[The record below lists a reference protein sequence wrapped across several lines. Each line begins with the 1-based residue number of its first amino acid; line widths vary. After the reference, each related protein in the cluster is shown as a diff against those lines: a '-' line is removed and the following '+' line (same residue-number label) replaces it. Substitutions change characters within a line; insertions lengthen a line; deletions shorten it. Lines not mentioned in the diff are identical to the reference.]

1 MMKSSDWKK
10 LGTLRSV
17 KSHQLFVIDTD
28 KMRKLLAMHH
38 EEARKELPTMVFL
51 HGYPTSTFDY
61 YKVFEELSI
70 HYRLVMHD
78 HLGFGFSDKSTDY
91 SYSLIEQADM
101 ALALWKDL
109 GLKKVIL
116 FAHDYGTSV
125 ATEILARDNANEL
138 DIEIEK
144 LILCNGSMHI
154 ELSQLRTIQK
164 LLKHPF
170 WGKYV
175 AKLTNYPIFKKNLR
189 NVYYDKSKVT
199 DEELK
204 SMWYQIEYNNGRK
217 VIHKLSQYINERY
230 EYWDRWIGAL
240 KVTQIPTKIV
250 WAQNDPVA
258 VAAIAELLTTEI
270 PNNELFW
277 VEHTGHFP
285 MLENPEEWIKHIVP

>member
-1 MMKSSDWKK
+1 MNSSDWKK
-10 LGTLRSV
+10 LGTLRSIND
-17 KSHQLFVIDTD
+17 HQLFVIDTD
-28 KMRKLLAMHH
+28 KMRKILAMHH
-38 EEARKELPTMVFL
+38 EEARKELPTLVFL

-61 YKVFEELSI
+61 YKVFEELST

-78 HLGFGFSDKSTDY
+78 HLGFGFSDKPTDY

-101 ALALWKDL
+101 ALALWKEL
-109 GLKKVIL
+109 GLTKVTL
-116 FAHDYGTSV
+116 LAHDYGTSV

-164 LLKHPF
+164 LLKHRF

-189 NVYYDKSKVT
+189 NVYHDKSKVAN
-199 DEELK
+199 EELK
-204 SMWYQIEYNNGRK
+204 SMWYQIEYNGGRK

-258 VAAIAELLTTEI
+258 VAAIAELLATEI

-277 VEHTGHFP
+277 IENTGHFP
-285 MLENPEEWIKHIVP
+285 MLENPKEWTRLVLL